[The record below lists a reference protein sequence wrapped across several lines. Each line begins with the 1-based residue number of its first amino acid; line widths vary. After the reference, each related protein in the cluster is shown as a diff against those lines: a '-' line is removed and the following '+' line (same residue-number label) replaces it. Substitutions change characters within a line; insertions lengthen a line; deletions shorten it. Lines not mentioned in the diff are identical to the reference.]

1 MKKIP
6 LFFLFFTATASL
18 FAQNEA
24 AKNTIQ
30 ADIDSKA
37 ATYIQTAKAI
47 WQNAELGYLET
58 KSSGLL
64 QNILEKEGFSLQ
76 KGVAEMPTA
85 FVATFGSGSPTIGI
99 LAEFDAL
106 PGLSQ
111 DTVPVNTPIT
121 EGGSGHGCGHHL
133 FGTAS
138 VAAAVSLK
146 NWMKTNKIQGT
157 IKLFGT
163 PAEEGG
169 GAKVYMAR
177 SGVFQGLD
185 LVLHWHP
192 SDRNLANP
200 ESCLA
205 VMQGSFKFYG
215 KSAHSAAAPDRGRS
229 ALDGVEAMNQMVN
242 MMREHIPQESRIHYV
257 IKNGGLAPNVVPDF
271 AEVEYMVRDM
281 DVTRVI
287 ELWTRLIKC
296 ANGAALGTETT
307 VKCDTISGLYPLLPN
322 KTIAER
328 LQANLAKVGGIAY
341 DAREIEFAKKIQA
354 SFGMTAPPLSKA
366 QEIEPCVLGYFPAST
381 DVGDVSWLVPTAG
394 LATATWVPGTAPHSW
409 QSTACGGMSIGMKA
423 MINAAKGIA
432 MTGVDFLTNPDLIK
446 EAKAEWLQR
455 QGKDFKYKALVG
467 DIKPPLDYRKT
478 TGQSTAIMVSTKN
491 KYGYPLSIV
500 SDFNTYLSQVA
511 ADSNKALIEIKTQIP
526 NIALDIRY
534 ATTNNF
540 LKRVFYKEA
549 KAFARLPVVNALK
562 LAQAE
567 LNQQG
572 VGIKIYDGYRP
583 YAVTVQF
590 YELFPDSTY
599 VASPW
604 GGSKHNRGCAL
615 DMTLVDLKTGKELVM
630 PTPYDSAAKE
640 SWAEAPVKN
649 KTALKNRELMKTV
662 MAKHG
667 FTVEPSEW
675 WHYNF
680 NGWRGYPLMDMP
692 FEVLKK

>member
-1 MKKIP
+1 MKKNHL
-6 LFFLFFTATASL
+6 LFVFLTATLSL
-18 FAQNEA
+18 SAQNEA
-24 AKNTIQ
+24 AKKTIQ

-37 ATYIQTAKAI
+37 TTYIQTAKAI

-64 QNILEKEGFSLQ
+64 QNILEKEGFTLQ

-85 FVATFGSGSPTIGI
+85 FVASFGSGSPVIGI

-111 DTVPVNTPIT
+111 DTVPIKTPIT

-146 NWMKTNKIQGT
+146 NWMKANKIQGT

-185 LVLHWHP
+185 VVLHWHP
-192 SDRNLANP
+192 GDKNLANP

-229 ALDGVEAMNQMVN
+229 ALDGVEAMDQMVN

-257 IKNGGLAPNVVPDF
+257 IKHGGLAPNVVPDF
-271 AEVEYMVRDM
+271 AEVEYMVRDI
-281 DVTRVI
+281 DVNRVV
-287 ELWTRLIKC
+287 ELWGRLIKC

-307 VKCDTISGLYPLLPN
+307 VKCDTISGLYNLLPN
-322 KTIAER
+322 MTIAQR
-328 LQANLAKVGGIAY
+328 LQANLAKVGGIPY
-341 DAREIEFAKKIQA
+341 DAREIEVAKKIQ
-354 SFGMTAPPLSKA
+354 STFGMAAPPLSKA
-366 QEIEPCVLGYFPAST
+366 QEVEPCVLGYFAAST

-394 LATATWVPGTAPHSW
+394 LSTATWVPGTAAHSW

-446 EAKAEWLQR
+446 QAKAEWLER
-455 QGKDFKYKALVG
+455 QGKNFKYKALVG
-467 DIKPPLDYRKT
+467 DIKPPLDYRK
-478 TGQSTAIMVSTKN
+478 K
-491 KYGYPLSIV
+491 P
-500 SDFNTYLSQVA
+500 
-511 ADSNKALIEIKTQIP
+511 
-526 NIALDIRY
+526 
-534 ATTNNF
+534 
-540 LKRVFYKEA
+540 
-549 KAFARLPVVNALK
+549 
-562 LAQAE
+562 
-567 LNQQG
+567 
-572 VGIKIYDGYRP
+572 
-583 YAVTVQF
+583 
-590 YELFPDSTY
+590 
-599 VASPW
+599 
-604 GGSKHNRGCAL
+604 
-615 DMTLVDLKTGKELVM
+615 
-630 PTPYDSAAKE
+630 
-640 SWAEAPVKN
+640 
-649 KTALKNRELMKTV
+649 
-662 MAKHG
+662 
-667 FTVEPSEW
+667 
-675 WHYNF
+675 
-680 NGWRGYPLMDMP
+680 
-692 FEVLKK
+692 

>member
-1 MKKIP
+1 MKIRC
-6 LFFLFFTATASL
+6 LFLLFLTAILSL
-18 FAQNEA
+18 SAQNEA
-24 AKNTIQ
+24 AKKNIQ

-47 WQNAELGYLET
+47 WKNAELGYLET

-64 QNILEKEGFSLQ
+64 QNILEKEGFLLQ

-85 FVATFGSGSPTIGI
+85 FVATFGSGSPVIGI

-111 DTVPVNTPIT
+111 DTVPIKTPIT

-138 VAAAVSLK
+138 TAAAVSLK

-185 LVLHWHP
+185 IVLHWHP
-192 SDRNLANP
+192 GDKNLANP

-281 DVTRVI
+281 DVNRVV

-296 ANGAALGTETT
+296 ANGAAMGTETT

-322 KTIAER
+322 MTIAQR
-328 LQANLAKVGGIAY
+328 LQANLVQVGGIPY
-341 DAREIEFAKKIQA
+341 DASEIEFAKKIQA
-354 SFGMTAPPLSKA
+354 SFGMAAPLSISSA
-366 QEIEPCVLGYFPAST
+366 QEVQPCVLGYFAAST

-394 LATATWVPGTAPHSW
+394 LSTATWVPGTAAHSW

-432 MTGVDFLTNPDLIK
+432 MTGVDFLTNANLIQ

-455 QGKDFKYKALVG
+455 QGKDFKYKALIG
-467 DIKPPLDYRKT
+467 EIKPPLDYRKK
-478 TGQSTAIMVSTKN
+478 Q
-491 KYGYPLSIV
+491 
-500 SDFNTYLSQVA
+500 
-511 ADSNKALIEIKTQIP
+511 
-526 NIALDIRY
+526 
-534 ATTNNF
+534 
-540 LKRVFYKEA
+540 
-549 KAFARLPVVNALK
+549 
-562 LAQAE
+562 
-567 LNQQG
+567 
-572 VGIKIYDGYRP
+572 
-583 YAVTVQF
+583 
-590 YELFPDSTY
+590 
-599 VASPW
+599 
-604 GGSKHNRGCAL
+604 
-615 DMTLVDLKTGKELVM
+615 
-630 PTPYDSAAKE
+630 
-640 SWAEAPVKN
+640 
-649 KTALKNRELMKTV
+649 
-662 MAKHG
+662 
-667 FTVEPSEW
+667 
-675 WHYNF
+675 
-680 NGWRGYPLMDMP
+680 
-692 FEVLKK
+692 